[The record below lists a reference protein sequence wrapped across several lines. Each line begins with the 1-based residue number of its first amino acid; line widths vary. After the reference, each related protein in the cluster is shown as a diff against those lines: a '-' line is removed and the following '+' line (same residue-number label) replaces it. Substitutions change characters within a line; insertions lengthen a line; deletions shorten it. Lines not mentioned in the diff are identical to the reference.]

1 MADINVQAVYSAD
14 TGRDVKDYV
23 GTRNSRGRTP
33 RAEGAGDLQP
43 SLARALQAVVL
54 AEGAWMA
61 DGACA
66 GSSHDGWFSDDDD
79 EDGAPRDAGTRTYAT
94 AKRVCATCPVQEPC
108 LEWGVTHDEFG
119 IWGGLGRR
127 SRRALRLQQDGAA

>member
-1 MADINVQAVYSAD
+1 MADINVQAVYGPD
-14 TGRDVKDYV
+14 TGKEIKDYV

-43 SLARALQAVVL
+43 SLARALQAVVV

-61 DGACA
+61 EGACA
-66 GSSHDGWFSDDDD
+66 GSSHDGWFSDDQ
-79 EDGAPRDAGTRTYAT
+79 GDAGTRTYAT
-94 AKRVCATCPVQEPC
+94 AQRICASCPVKEPC

-119 IWGGLGRR
+119 IWGGMGRRARRAVRLGR
-127 SRRALRLQQDGAA
+127 DGAA